1 MIIGIGLDICDI
13 RRIEKAL
20 DRWGDRFTQK
30 AFTEVERQKSDRRA
44 NRAAS
49 YARRFAAK
57 EACTKALGTGLAQ
70 GVYLKDIGV
79 VNAPGGAP
87 TLALTGGAALRLE
100 KMTPPGKTLSVHVSL
115 TDDFPMAQ
123 AIVIISA
130 D

>member
-1 MIIGIGLDICDI
+1 MIIGLGIDICDI
-13 RRIEKAL
+13 RRIQKAL
-20 DRWGDRFTQK
+20 DRWGDRFTHK

-44 NRAAS
+44 SRAES

-57 EACTKALGTGLAQ
+57 EACTKALGTGLSQ
-70 GVYLKDIGV
+70 GVFLRDIGV
-79 VNAPGGAP
+79 VNAPGGKP

-100 KMTPPGKTLSVHVSL
+100 KMIPPGKTLNLQVSL
-115 TDDFPMAQ
+115 TDDYPMAQ